1 MKMNQ
6 YETDHADI
14 VRRLAPECT
23 VLLKKD
29 GMFPLSS
36 AGKIAL
42 YGSGARRTI
51 KGGTGSGEV
60 NSRYFITVEEGLKK
74 AGFEITTNPWLDT
87 WDEIVLA
94 ARKSFVRE
102 IRSRAKKKHVPAP
115 LEGMG
120 AVMPEPEHD
129 FIYDG
134 VGDTAIYVLA
144 RLSGE
149 GSDRNPVKG
158 DILLTDSE
166 RRDILRLNERY
177 ERFMLVLNVGGP
189 VDLGPVAD
197 VKNILLLSQ
206 LGAETGTV
214 LADLLLGRSYPSGK
228 LTTTWTA
235 WEDYPR
241 IGEFGEQ
248 DDTRYREG
256 IYVGYRYFDSA
267 GKKPLYPFGFGL
279 GYTDFSTEIR
289 SADEKSVTAAV
300 KNTGHYP
307 GRETV
312 QLYISCP
319 QGTLSQPPRKLAA
332 FAKTKELAP
341 GEEQTLTILYDLR
354 DVSSYDEK
362 ASAYVLESGDYTV
375 LAGET
380 PAVTLRLDETAV
392 LKKVRRSLGTPDF
405 KDLNPAS
412 PSGVS
417 AAEKILSISA
427 GSFET
432 EYVDYDI
439 KSDIDPITDKMTDEE
454 LAILNVG
461 FFDPKGG
468 MASMIGSAGT
478 AVAGAAG
485 ETAHVRGLPLLI
497 MADGPA
503 GLRLSREYWE
513 DEKGIHLIGSSMP
526 ETILELLSP
535 IERRVMAMMTREK
548 KPSGPIK
555 EQYCTAIPIG
565 TAIAQSWNISLAE
578 QLGDLVGDEMERFGI
593 HLWLAPALNIHR
605 DIRCGRNFEY
615 FSEDPFVSGKFAA
628 AITRGV
634 QSHTGCGT
642 TIKHFAVNNQEYNRT
657 GSSSQVSKRAMR
669 EIYLRGFEICVKESQ
684 PHALMTSYNLLNGT
698 HTSERRDLIMD
709 ILRAEWG
716 YQGIVMTDWV
726 VAGMKQVQHPK
737 YRNALSDRV
746 AAAGGDLFMPGCKGD
761 VKNIKKKKKKGT
773 LNRRQLKENSTRV
786 YRMAKKLTEEK
797 HG

>member
-1 MKMNQ
+1 M
-6 YETDHADI
+6 T
-14 VRRLAPECT
+14 
-23 VLLKKD
+23 
-29 GMFPLSS
+29 
-36 AGKIAL
+36 
-42 YGSGARRTI
+42 
-51 KGGTGSGEV
+51 
-60 NSRYFITVEEGLKK
+60 
-74 AGFEITTNPWLDT
+74 
-87 WDEIVLA
+87 
-94 ARKSFVRE
+94 ARKAFIKE
-102 IRSRAKKKHVPAP
+102 IRERAKKKHVPVA

-120 AVMPEPEHD
+120 AVMPEPETD

-144 RLSGE
+144 RISGE
-149 GSDRNPVKG
+149 GSDRRAVKG

-166 RRDILRLNERY
+166 RRDILRLNEHY
-177 ERFMLVLNVGGP
+177 DRFMLVLNVGGP
-189 VDLGPVAD
+189 VDLSPVAD
-197 VKNILLLSQ
+197 VKNILVLSQ

-214 LADLLLGRSYPSGK
+214 LADLLLGKSCPSGK

-256 IYVGYRYFDSA
+256 IYVGYRYFDA
-267 GKKPLYPFGFGL
+267 IGKKSLFPFGFGL
-279 GYTDFSTEIR
+279 GYTDFTTDLL
-289 SADEKSVTAAV
+289 SADEKSVAVNV
-300 KNTGHYP
+300 KNTGRYP
-307 GRETV
+307 GKETV

-319 QGTLSQPPRKLAA
+319 SGILDQPPRKLAA

-341 GEEQTLTILYDLR
+341 GEEQILTIPYDLR
-354 DVSSYDEK
+354 DVSSFDEK
-362 ASAYVLESGDYTV
+362 AASYVLESGDYTV
-375 LAGET
+375 LAGKT
-380 PAVTLRLDETAV
+380 PAVTLRLDKTAV
-392 LKKVRRSLGTPDF
+392 LKKVRRAMGTPDF
-405 KDLNPAS
+405 KDWRPEPLER
-412 PSGVS
+412 VT
-417 AAEKILSISA
+417 AAEKILTIPA
-427 GSFET
+427 ECFET
-432 EYVDYDI
+432 ETADYDI
-439 KSDIDPITDKMTDEE
+439 ESDIDPMTDKLTDEE
-454 LAILNVG
+454 LALMNVG

-468 MASMIGSAGT
+468 MASMIGNASA

-485 ETAHVRGLPLLI
+485 ETAHVHGFGQLI

-513 DEKGIHLIGSSMP
+513 DEKGIHPIGASMP

-535 IERRVMAMMTREK
+535 MQRKVMAMITRGK
-548 KPSGPIK
+548 KPAGQIK

-565 TAIAQSWNISLAE
+565 TAIAQSWNVDLAK

-634 QSHTGCGT
+634 QKHPGCGT

-657 GSSSQVSKRAMR
+657 GSNSQVSERAMR

-698 HTSERRDLIMD
+698 HTSERQDLIMD

-716 YQGIVMTDWV
+716 YRGIVMTDWV
-726 VAGMKQVQHPK
+726 VAGMKQVQHPRH
-737 YRNALSDRV
+737 RNALSDRV

-761 VKNIKKKKKKGT
+761 VKNIMNALEKGT
-773 LNRRQLKENSTRV
+773 LSRKQLKENATRV
-786 YRMAKKLTEEK
+786 CRMAKKLTGVEN
-797 HG
+797 G

>member
-6 YETDHADI
+6 YETEHADI
-14 VRRLAPECT
+14 VRRLAAECT

-29 GMFPLSS
+29 GKFPLPS

-42 YGSGARRTI
+42 YGSGARRTV

-74 AGFEITTNPWLDT
+74 AGFEITTNPWLDE
-87 WDEIVLA
+87 WDEIVMT
-94 ARKSFVRE
+94 ARKAFIKE
-102 IRSRAKKKHVPAP
+102 IRERAKKKHVPAA

-120 AVMPEPEHD
+120 AVMPEPEID

-144 RLSGE
+144 RISGE
-149 GSDRNPVKG
+149 GSDRSPVKG

-166 RRDILRLNERY
+166 KRDILRLNERY
-177 ERFMLVLNVGGP
+177 DRFMLVLNVGGP

-197 VKNILLLSQ
+197 VKNILVLSQ

-214 LADLLLGRSYPSGK
+214 LADLLLGKSCPSGK

-256 IYVGYRYFDSA
+256 IYVGYRYFDSV
-267 GKKPLYPFGFGL
+267 GKKPLFPFGFGL
-279 GYTDFSTEIR
+279 GYTDFATDLL
-289 SADEKSVTAAV
+289 SADEKRVAVNV

-307 GRETV
+307 GKETV

-319 QGTLSQPPRKLAA
+319 SETLDQPPRKLAA
-332 FAKTKELAP
+332 FSKTKELAP
-341 GEEQTLTILYDLR
+341 GEEQTLTIPYDLR

-362 ASAYVLESGDYTV
+362 ASAYVLEPGDYTV

-392 LKKVRRSLGTPDF
+392 LKKVRHALGTPDF
-405 KDLNPAS
+405 KDWQPAAPEKS
-412 PSGVS
+412 SS
-417 AAEKILSISA
+417 AEKILTISA

-432 EYVDYDI
+432 ENVNYETE
-439 KSDIDPITDKMTDEE
+439 SDIDPMMDELTDEE
-454 LAILNVG
+454 LALMNVG

-468 MASMIGSAGT
+468 IASMVGNASSS
-478 AVAGAAG
+478 VAGAAG
-485 ETAHVRGLPLLI
+485 ETAHVHEVPQLI

-503 GLRLSREYWE
+503 GLRLTREYWE
-513 DEKGIHLIGSSMP
+513 DGKGIHPIGASMP

-535 IERRVMAMMTREK
+535 MQRRVMAIMTKGK
-548 KPSGPIK
+548 KPAGPIK

-565 TAIAQSWNISLAE
+565 TAIAQSFNITLAE

-615 FSEDPFVSGKFAA
+615 FSEDPLISGKFAA

-634 QSHTGCGT
+634 QRHPGCGT

-657 GSSSQVSKRAMR
+657 GSNSQVSRRAMR

-726 VAGMKQVQHPK
+726 VAGVRQVQHPG
-737 YRNALSDRV
+737 YRNALSDCV
-746 AAAGGDLFMPGCKGD
+746 AAACGDLFMPGCKGD
-761 VKNIKKKKKKGT
+761 IKNIMNALKKGT
-773 LNRRQLKENSTRV
+773 LSRRQLKENATRV
-786 YRMAKKLTEEK
+786 CRMAKKLTEAK

>member
-1 MKMNQ
+1 MKMSL
-6 YETDHADI
+6 YETEHAEV
-14 VRRLAPECT
+14 VRRLAAECT
-23 VLLKKD
+23 VLLKRD
-29 GMFPLSS
+29 GKFPLPSV
-36 AGKIAL
+36 GKIAL
-42 YGSGARRTI
+42 YGSGARKTI

-87 WDEIVLA
+87 WDEIVMT
-94 ARKSFVRE
+94 ARKSFIIE
-102 IRSRAKKKHVPAP
+102 IRERAKKKHVPVP

-120 AVMPEPEHD
+120 AVMPEPESD
-129 FIYDG
+129 YIYDG
-134 VGDTAIYVLA
+134 VGDTAIYVLS
-144 RLSGE
+144 RISGE
-149 GSDRNPVKG
+149 GSDRRPVKG

-166 RRDILRLNERY
+166 TRDILRLNDRY
-177 ERFMLVLNVGGP
+177 DRFMLVLNVGGP
-189 VDLGPVAD
+189 VDLSPVAD

-256 IYVGYRYFDSA
+256 IYVGYRYFDSIE
-267 GKKPLYPFGFGL
+267 KKPLFPFGFGL
-279 GYTDFSTEIR
+279 GYTDFTEDLL
-289 SADEKSVTAAV
+289 SADEKSVTVNV
-300 KNTGHYP
+300 KNTGRCP

-312 QLYISCP
+312 QIYISCP
-319 QGTLSQPPRKLAA
+319 SGTLDQPPRKLAA
-332 FAKTKELAP
+332 FSKTKELAP
-341 GEEQTLTILYDLR
+341 GEEQTLIIPYDLK

-362 ASAYVLESGDYTV
+362 TSAYVLESGDYTV
-375 LAGET
+375 LVGKT
-380 PAVTLRLDETAV
+380 PAVTLRLEETAV
-392 LKKVRRSLGTPDF
+392 LRKVRRALGNPDF
-405 KDLNPAS
+405 KDWKPES
-412 PSGVS
+412 PLSVS
-417 AAEKILSISA
+417 ASEKTAAIPA
-427 GSFET
+427 GYFGT
-432 EYVDYDI
+432 ENIDYDMEPYVDPVMDGL
-439 KSDIDPITDKMTDEE
+439 TDEE
-454 LAILNVG
+454 LALLNVG
-461 FFDPKGG
+461 YFDPKAG
-468 MASMIGSAGT
+468 MASMIGSAAS

-485 ETAHVRGLPLLI
+485 ETAHVGVLPTLI

-513 DEKGIHLIGSSMP
+513 DEKGVHLMGSTMP

-535 IERRVMAMMTREK
+535 MQRRVMALMTRGK
-548 KPSGPIK
+548 KPAGPIK
-555 EQYCTAIPIG
+555 EQNCTAIPIG

-578 QLGDLVGDEMERFGI
+578 QLGDLVGSEMECFGI

-615 FSEDPFVSGKFAA
+615 FSEDPFISGKFAA

-634 QSHTGCGT
+634 QKHPGCGT

-657 GSSSQVSKRAMR
+657 GSNSQVSERAMR

-684 PHALMTSYNLLNGT
+684 PHALMTSYNLLNGI

-726 VAGMKQVQHPK
+726 VAGVKQVQHPK
-737 YRNALSDRV
+737 YRNALSDCV
-746 AAAGGDLFMPGCKGD
+746 AAAGGDIFMPGCKGD
-761 VKNIKKKKKKGT
+761 VKNIMKALKKGT
-773 LNRRQLKENSTRV
+773 LSRRQVKENATRL

>member
-1 MKMNQ
+1 MKMTP
-6 YETDHADI
+6 YETAHAII
-14 VRRLAPECT
+14 VRRLAAECT
-23 VLLKKD
+23 VLLKRD
-29 GMFPLSS
+29 GKFPLPS

-42 YGSGARRTI
+42 YGSGARRSV

-74 AGFEITTNPWLDT
+74 AGFEITTNPWLDA
-87 WDEIVLA
+87 WDEIVLE
-94 ARKSFVRE
+94 ARKSFVKE
-102 IRSRAKKKHVPAP
+102 IRERAKKKHVPAA

-120 AVMPEPEHD
+120 AVMPEPEYD
-129 FIYDG
+129 YEYDG
-134 VGDTAIYVLA
+134 PGDTAIYVLA
-144 RLSGE
+144 RISGE
-149 GSDRNPVKG
+149 GSDRSPVKG

-177 ERFMLVLNVGGP
+177 DRFMLVLNVGGP
-189 VDLGPVAD
+189 VDLSPVAG
-197 VKNILLLSQ
+197 VKNILVLSQ

-214 LADLLLGRSYPSGK
+214 LADLLLGKSFPSGK
-228 LTTTWTA
+228 LTTTWTV

-248 DDTRYREG
+248 DDTRYCEG
-256 IYVGYRYFDSA
+256 IYVGYRYFDTI
-267 GKKPLYPFGFGL
+267 GRKPLFPFGFGL
-279 GYTDFSTEIR
+279 GYTDFAANLL
-289 SADEKSVTAAV
+289 SADEKSVAVNV
-300 KNTGHYP
+300 KNIGGYS

-319 QGTLSQPPRKLAA
+319 SETLSQPPRKLAA
-332 FAKTKELAP
+332 FSKTRELAP
-341 GEEQTLTILYDLR
+341 GEEQTLVIPYDLR

-375 LAGET
+375 FVGEV
-380 PAVTLRLDETAV
+380 PAVTLRLDKTAV
-392 LKKVRRSLGTPDF
+392 LKKVRRSLGIPDF
-405 KDLNPAS
+405 KDWQPISTKKAS
-412 PSGVS
+412 S
-417 AAEKILSISA
+417 AEKTLTIFA
-427 GSFET
+427 ESFET
-432 EYVDYDI
+432 ENVNYDI
-439 KSDIDPITDKMTDEE
+439 ESDIDPMIDELTDEE
-454 LAILNVG
+454 LARMNVG

-468 MASMIGSAGT
+468 MASMIGNASA

-485 ETAHVRGLPLLI
+485 ETAHVHGFAQLI

-513 DEKGIHLIGSSMP
+513 DEKGIHPIGASMP

-535 IERRVMAMMTREK
+535 MQRRVMAMMTRGK
-548 KPSGPIK
+548 KPAGPIK

-578 QLGDLVGDEMERFGI
+578 ELGDLVGDEMVRFGI

-615 FSEDPFVSGKFAA
+615 FSEDPLVSGKFAA

-634 QSHTGCGT
+634 QKHSGCGT
-642 TIKHFAVNNQEYNRT
+642 TIKHFTVNNQEHNRT
-657 GSSSQVSKRAMR
+657 GNNSQVSERAMR

-726 VAGMKQVQHPK
+726 VAGMKQVQHPR
-737 YRNALSDRV
+737 YRNALSDCV

-761 VKNIKKKKKKGT
+761 VKNIMTEIKKGT
-773 LNRRQLKENSTRV
+773 LSRRLLKANATRV
-786 YRMAKKLTEEK
+786 YRMAKKLTEAK

>member
-279 GYTDFSTEIR
+279 GYTDFTTEIR

-300 KNTGHYP
+300 KNIGHHP

-319 QGTLSQPPRKLAA
+319 QGTLGQPPRKLAA

-341 GEEQTLTILYDLR
+341 GEEQTLTIPYDLR

-362 ASAYVLESGDYTV
+362 ASAYVRAKL
-375 LAGET
+375 L
-380 PAVTLRLDETAV
+380 PW
-392 LKKVRRSLGTPDF
+392 
-405 KDLNPAS
+405 
-412 PSGVS
+412 PSGWM
-417 AAEKILSISA
+417 K
-427 GSFET
+427 
-432 EYVDYDI
+432 
-439 KSDIDPITDKMTDEE
+439 
-454 LAILNVG
+454 
-461 FFDPKGG
+461 
-468 MASMIGSAGT
+468 
-478 AVAGAAG
+478 
-485 ETAHVRGLPLLI
+485 
-497 MADGPA
+497 
-503 GLRLSREYWE
+503 LR
-513 DEKGIHLIGSSMP
+513 
-526 ETILELLSP
+526 
-535 IERRVMAMMTREK
+535 
-548 KPSGPIK
+548 
-555 EQYCTAIPIG
+555 C
-565 TAIAQSWNISLAE
+565 
-578 QLGDLVGDEMERFGI
+578 
-593 HLWLAPALNIHR
+593 
-605 DIRCGRNFEY
+605 
-615 FSEDPFVSGKFAA
+615 
-628 AITRGV
+628 
-634 QSHTGCGT
+634 
-642 TIKHFAVNNQEYNRT
+642 
-657 GSSSQVSKRAMR
+657 
-669 EIYLRGFEICVKESQ
+669 
-684 PHALMTSYNLLNGT
+684 
-698 HTSERRDLIMD
+698 
-709 ILRAEWG
+709 
-716 YQGIVMTDWV
+716 
-726 VAGMKQVQHPK
+726 
-737 YRNALSDRV
+737 
-746 AAAGGDLFMPGCKGD
+746 
-761 VKNIKKKKKKGT
+761 
-773 LNRRQLKENSTRV
+773 
-786 YRMAKKLTEEK
+786 
-797 HG
+797 

>member
-256 IYVGYRYFDSA
+256 IYVGYRYFDA
-267 GKKPLYPFGFGL
+267 AEKKPLYPFGFGL
-279 GYTDFSTEIR
+279 GYTDFTTEIR

-319 QGTLSQPPRKLAA
+319 QGTLGQPPRKLAA

-341 GEEQTLTILYDLR
+341 GEEQTLTIPYDLR

-392 LKKVRRSLGTPDF
+392 LKKVRRSLETPDF
-405 KDLNPAS
+405 KDWNPAS
-412 PSGVS
+412 PSSLS

-485 ETAHVRGLPLLI
+485 ETAHVRGIPLLI

-526 ETILELLSP
+526 ETILELFSP

-634 QSHTGCGT
+634 QSHPGCGT

-761 VKNIKKKKKKGT
+761 VKNIMKALKKGT

-786 YRMAKKLTEEK
+786 YRMSKKLTEEK

>member
-6 YETDHADI
+6 YETEHADI
-14 VRRLAPECT
+14 VRRLAAECT

-29 GMFPLSS
+29 GKFPLPS

-42 YGSGARRTI
+42 YGSGARRTV

-74 AGFEITTNPWLDT
+74 AGFEITTNPWLDE
-87 WDEIVLA
+87 WDEIVMT
-94 ARKSFVRE
+94 ARKAFIKE
-102 IRSRAKKKHVPAP
+102 IRERAKKKHVPAA

-120 AVMPEPEHD
+120 AVMPEPEID

-144 RLSGE
+144 RISGE
-149 GSDRNPVKG
+149 GSDRSPVKG

-166 RRDILRLNERY
+166 RRDILRLNDRY
-177 ERFMLVLNVGGP
+177 DRFMLVLNVGGP

-197 VKNILLLSQ
+197 VKNILVLSQ

-214 LADLLLGRSYPSGK
+214 LADLLLGKSCPSGK

-256 IYVGYRYFDSA
+256 IYVGYRYFDSV
-267 GKKPLYPFGFGL
+267 GKKPLFPFGSGL
-279 GYTDFSTEIR
+279 GYTDFTTDLL
-289 SADEKSVTAAV
+289 SADEKSVAVNV
-300 KNTGHYP
+300 KNIGGYS
-307 GRETV
+307 GKETV
-312 QLYISCP
+312 QIYISCP
-319 QGTLSQPPRKLAA
+319 SGTLDQPPRKLAA
-332 FAKTKELAP
+332 FSKTKELAP
-341 GEEQTLTILYDLR
+341 GEEQTLIIPYDLR

-362 ASAYVLESGDYTV
+362 ASAYVLESGEYTV
-375 LAGET
+375 LVGDT
-380 PAVTLRLDETAV
+380 PALTLRLDETAV
-392 LKKVRRSLGTPDF
+392 LKKVHRALGTPDF
-405 KDLNPAS
+405 KDWKPES
-412 PSGVS
+412 PLRVS
-417 AAEKILSISA
+417 ASKKAVAIPA
-427 GSFET
+427 GYFGT
-432 EYVDYDI
+432 ENIDYDVE
-439 KSDIDPITDKMTDEE
+439 SDVDPVMDGLTDEH
-454 LAILNVG
+454 LALLNVG

-468 MASMIGSAGT
+468 MASMIGGAAT
-478 AVAGAAG
+478 TVAGAAG
-485 ETAHVRGLPLLI
+485 ETAHAGVLPTII

-513 DEKGIHLIGSSMP
+513 DEKGIHLMGSTMP
-526 ETILELLSP
+526 ETVLELLSP
-535 IERRVMAMMTREK
+535 MERRVMALMTRGK
-548 KPSGPIK
+548 KPAGPIK
-555 EQYCTAIPIG
+555 EQNCTAIPIG

-578 QLGDLVGDEMERFGI
+578 QLGDLVGSEMELFGI

-634 QSHTGCGT
+634 QKHPGCGT

-657 GSSSQVSKRAMR
+657 GSNSQVSERAMR
-669 EIYLRGFEICVKESQ
+669 EIYLRGFEMCVKESQ
-684 PHALMTSYNLLNGT
+684 PHALMTSYNLLNGI

-726 VAGMKQVQHPK
+726 VAGVKQVQNPR
-737 YRNALSDRV
+737 YRNALSDCV
-746 AAAGGDLFMPGCKGD
+746 AAAGGELFMPGCKGD
-761 VKNIKKKKKKGT
+761 VKNIMTALKKGT
-773 LNRRQLKENSTRV
+773 LSRRQLKENATRL
-786 YRMAKKLTEEK
+786 YRMAKKMTEAK